1 MTNESLALIA
11 SYFLCSEAAETLLLD
26 RAEVETCT
34 STYTAVKLSFLP
46 DVDATDYAAMTAV
59 ERAEVNQRG
68 YVAYVAYVAWRAAN
82 PTLVSEMEA
91 EARHQLFTSDS

>member
-1 MTNESLALIA
+1 MTAETLALIA
-11 SYFLCSEAAETLLLD
+11 SYFLCGEAAETRLLD
-26 RAEVETCT
+26 RAEIETCT

-46 DVDATDYAAMTAV
+46 DVDPADYAAMTAA

-68 YVAYVAYVAWRAAN
+68 YAAYVAWRAAN

-91 EARHQLFTSDS
+91 DARHQLSTSDS